1 MNKRHESNSTPF
13 DVTEYDRQIKI
24 TLPFY
29 EEMMQQIVDIVRL
42 LDLQALQWLD
52 VGCGTGKMAGTVLKN
67 FNIDK
72 MVCIDVE
79 REMLQK
85 AEILCNDEK
94 VEFLQGDIRELTFQ
108 EMLDIVTAVQ
118 VNHYFREDERMAA
131 IKKCYTALKENGI
144 YISFEKRKK
153 RRIYTSNVM
162 DRIIFQ
168 YRFQSLSDF

>member
-1 MNKRHESNSTPF
+1 
-13 DVTEYDRQIKI
+13 
-24 TLPFY
+24 
-29 EEMMQQIVDIVRL
+29 
-42 LDLQALQWLD
+42 
-52 VGCGTGKMAGTVLKN
+52 
-67 FNIDK
+67 
-72 MVCIDVE
+72 
-79 REMLQK
+79 ML
-85 AEILCNDEK
+85 
-94 VEFLQGDIRELTFQ
+94 FRSLTFQ